1 MAVSD
6 ARSEVL
12 VNRALMFAALAV
24 VCRELGRPI
33 ACAVCVVLGLSALLR
48 SLA

>member
-1 MAVSD
+1 MGD

-12 VNRALMFAALAV
+12 VNRALMYAALAV
-24 VCRELGRPI
+24 VLGELGHPI
-33 ACAVCVVLGLSALLR
+33 GCVACAALCLSALLR